1 MLLYSATGINILDFA
16 EDAALKVCL
25 TLSHP
30 GDSDTKGLYQWHKI
44 YLLFRHMMVATSVLH
59 AIIVDLE
66 RIKLLE
72 NAFVTL
78 KSGVDKHVKRQ
89 CLEMQHLKNKEN
101 LV

>member
-1 MLLYSATGINILDFA
+1 
-16 EDAALKVCL
+16 
-25 TLSHP
+25 
-30 GDSDTKGLYQWHKI
+30 
-44 YLLFRHMMVATSVLH
+44 MMVATSVLH